1 MKREGALVPAWLPP
15 LAAALH
21 DVHAR
26 DLTSFR
32 TPRGSN
38 PRAASVLILFG
49 DGADGDVAATG
60 DAEFGSDEGAPL
72 VQAPPGGHVLLLE
85 RAHDMRSHAGQVAF
99 PGGAQD
105 PSDGDE
111 VAAALREAQEE
122 TGLDPS
128 GVQVLATLPALWL
141 PPTNFAV
148 TPVVGWWQTP
158 SPVHAADPAETASV
172 HLVGLDELLDP
183 ANRVT
188 MRHPL
193 GHKGPAFLVR
203 DLVVWGFTAGLLS
216 RVFALV
222 GWERPWDSA
231 RCVDLPP
238 HIVQSSLRDLDPQQV
253 GP

>member
-1 MKREGALVPAWLPP
+1 MTSEAAVVPAWLQPVVP
-15 LAAALH
+15 ALR

-26 DLTSFR
+26 ELTSFQA
-32 TPRGSN
+32 PHGSS

-49 DGADGDVAATG
+49 EGV
-60 DAEFGSDEGAPL
+60 DAVGSDARVRGDEGARAA
-72 VQAPPGGHVLLLE
+72 QSPPGGHLLLLE
-85 RAHDMRSHAGQVAF
+85 RAHDMRAHAGQVAF

-105 PSDGDE
+105 PGDRDE

-128 GVQVLATLPALWL
+128 GVRVLATMPALWL

-148 TPVVGWWQTP
+148 TPVLGWWQTP
-158 SPVHAADPAETASV
+158 SRVHPVDAAETASV

-188 MRHPL
+188 MRHPS

-222 GWERPWDSA
+222 GWERPWDSS
-231 RCVDLPP
+231 RCVDLPED
-238 HIVQSSLRDLDPQQV
+238 IVRSSLRDLERQQV
-253 GP
+253 EP